1 MAMKLIQFLVAFV
14 LVAAFFIKPSDCG
27 IFGLGA
33 LPLCLAGCE
42 AARAGCI
49 AGISMKFKQ
58 FICLYFDMFF
68 LQASHLEEQDFY
80 LLSPHVMPSMQDV
93 FRCVTGSLH
102 HHSDPKPLV
111 VFN

>member
-49 AGISMKFKQ
+49 AGIS
-58 FICLYFDMFF
+58 IPSGGAGF
-68 LQASHLEEQDFY
+68 LPALAACNAVYAGCVPLCYGIAASPF
-80 LLSPHVMPSMQDV
+80 
-93 FRCVTGSLH
+93 
-102 HHSDPKPLV
+102 
-111 VFN
+111 